1 MESKLLNPLAIDDE
15 GKLISVDHARKG
27 QTYFCPKCNQPLK
40 YCAKG
45 PGPNARTSHF
55 KHKVHTDCHGLS
67 ESEIHKMAKEGIY
80 EILLS
85 AIANHRDLHISW
97 TCPECGQ
104 DVNANLLKMAKS
116 VVTEKEFGSTRPDI
130 ALLDENGKPFVA
142 VEIVFKHEATPETID
157 FYENNNIVHIRLVFH
172 SLDECKNLMHKLQYP
187 DSVNVCYN
195 KSCPHCQSSK
205 TNRGIY
211 TLLNSERNAINGLAV
226 GLFNPFGDEPILGLK
241 FTEQDK
247 QNAIAIVNKNW
258 PQYQLQFKENTD
270 FPHATF
276 EYKRTVIQPRR
287 PQSRYRGSFIDY
299 FDNKMENPQSNNH
312 YRSSKGKK
320 SGSTKKYGAKKT
332 GGKRRY

>member
-1 MESKLLNPLAIDDE
+1 MESKLLNPLAIDDD
-15 GKLISVDHARKG
+15 GKLISVDQARKG
-27 QTYFCPKCNQPLK
+27 QSYLCPKCNQPLK

-45 PGPNARTSHF
+45 TGPNARTSHF

-67 ESEIHKMAKEGIY
+67 ESEIHKMAKDGIY
-80 EILLS
+80 EILFS
-85 AIANHRDLHISW
+85 AIENQRDIHISW
-97 TCPECGQ
+97 TCPECGL
-104 DVNANLLKMAKS
+104 DFKANLLKRAKS

-130 ALLDENGKPFVA
+130 ALLDENGKPLVA
-142 VEIVFKHEATPETID
+142 VEIVFKHEATPETIE
-157 FYENNNIVHIRLVFH
+157 FYENNNIVHVRLLFR
-172 SLDECKNLMHKLQYP
+172 SLDECYNLMNKLQYP

-247 QNAIAIVNKNW
+247 QNAIAIANKNW
-258 PQYQLQFKENTD
+258 PQYQLQFNEDTD

-299 FDNKMENPQSNNH
+299 FDNKMDNPQSNYR

-320 SGSTKKYGAKKT
+320 SGTTKKYGAKKS
-332 GGKRRY
+332 GGKRRH